1 MRRTRTS
8 RALQILI
15 AFQSG
20 QKYRSDDL
28 ARMLSVSKRTL
39 LRDIKE
45 LGKIGI
51 RCDYN
56 PRSRSYEVNPST
68 FLPATKLTLKEAE
81 VLLLLLHKV
90 RNHLHLPFRNST
102 LLAALKI
109 ENSLSV
115 VMRQHCNTVF
125 RNISVRPEPQA
136 QMDLLDEM
144 FSSLQ
149 EAMVR
154 KTTIKLHYDLSDG
167 KEVETDLEPYHLF
180 YGDYGWYVIGKSSFH
195 KSIRTFKLS
204 SIKALE
210 VLNKCFGDGHDF
222 DIHEYFGQAWLMK
235 PEGRLYNIKL
245 RFSPQVAHA
254 VAQVQWHRTQTV
266 TKNNDGSVIIEF
278 RVDGL
283 GEITWWILSYGD
295 QVQVLTP
302 KILRERIAKIAMNIM
317 HSSKSALQ
325 AR

>member
-1 MRRTRTS
+1 
-8 RALQILI
+8 
-15 AFQSG
+15 
-20 QKYRSDDL
+20 
-28 ARMLSVSKRTL
+28 V
-39 LRDIKE
+39 
-45 LGKIGI
+45 
-51 RCDYN
+51 
-56 PRSRSYEVNPST
+56 
-68 FLPATKLTLKEAE
+68 
-81 VLLLLLHKV
+81 
-90 RNHLHLPFRNST
+90 

-109 ENSLSV
+109 ESSLPAAT
-115 VMRQHCNTVF
+115 RQHCNTVF
-125 RNISVRPEPQA
+125 CNISVRPEPQV

-222 DIHEYFGQAWLMK
+222 DIHEYFGKAWLMK

-245 RFSPQVAHA
+245 RFSPQVART

-266 TKNNDGSVIIEF
+266 TKNNDGSAIIEF

-295 QVQVLTP
+295 QVQVLAP
-302 KILRERIAKIAMNIM
+302 KILRENIAKIATNIM
-317 HSSKSALQ
+317 HSSKST
-325 AR
+325 

>member
-1 MRRTRTS
+1 MRRTRAS

-28 ARMLSVSKRTL
+28 AKMLSVSKRTL

-45 LGKIGI
+45 LGNIGI

-56 PRSRSYEVNPST
+56 PRSRSYEMNSST
-68 FLPATKLTLKEAE
+68 FLPAMNLTLKEAE
-81 VLLLLLHKV
+81 GLLLLLHKI
-90 RNHLHLPFRNST
+90 RNHLHFPFRNSA

-109 ENSLSV
+109 ENSLPATTK
-115 VMRQHCNTVF
+115 RHCNAVF
-125 RNISVRPEPQA
+125 RNISVRPEPQV

-144 FSSLQ
+144 FLVLQ

-154 KTTIKLHYDLSDG
+154 KAVVRLHYHLSDE

-195 KSIRTFKLS
+195 TSIHTFKLS

-210 VLNKCFGDGHDF
+210 ALNKCFTDGHDF
-222 DIHEYFGQAWLMK
+222 DIHEYLGRAWLMK
-235 PEGRLYNIKL
+235 PEGRLYNIKI
-245 RFSPQVAHA
+245 RFSPQVARA

-266 TKNNDGSVIIEF
+266 TRHRDGSAIIEF

-295 QVQVLTP
+295 QVQVLAP
-302 KILRERIAKIAMNIM
+302 RIFRERIAKIAVNIM
-317 HSSKSALQ
+317 NSSTSA
-325 AR
+325 